1 MAGARAQGLPADLEK
16 LWRATGVPK
25 DALSLVVREV
35 GGPGMVAINPS
46 TPRNPASVMKM
57 VTTWSSLS
65 GLGPDYAWR
74 TTLLASG
81 GGRID
86 AHGTLRGPL
95 YIKAGGDPFLT
106 IQDLRSEEHT
116 SELQSLMR

>member
-1 MAGARAQGLPADLEK
+1 
-16 LWRATGVPK
+16 
-25 DALSLVVREV
+25 
-35 GGPGMVAINPS
+35 MVAINPS
-46 TPRNPASVMKM
+46 TPRKPASVMKM

-106 IQDLRSEEHT
+106 IQDLWNLLRQLRLRGIKNLGQVVVDRSMFGAVATDRSEERLVGKKWVST
-116 SELQSLMR
+116 C